1 MLVANKDP
9 VFGKNLLGL
18 AHTKKRW
25 CGWLMNEDEKYE
37 SDSDTDTS
45 GKDYIDYLKR
55 ILSNPIYED
64 VSDTEK
70 FNPFLELDDDE
81 DDIEDEID
89 PFNEYNPSNPFNK
102 FNPKKHFINP
112 FNVDFDARDYAI
124 DEFDDDLKEDEI
136 EKPEPAKI
144 EKPEPAKIEK
154 PKRPKRSKHK
164 KKKPLLK
171 RRRKRQKEPEN
182 ITLDWLWKS

>member
-25 CGWLMNEDEKYE
+25 WGWLMNEDEKYE

-45 GKDYIDYLKR
+45 GKDMAYMDYLKR
-55 ILSNPIYED
+55 ILSKPIYED

-81 DDIEDEID
+81 DDTEDEID
-89 PFNEYNPSNPFNK
+89 PYNEYNNPFED
-102 FNPKKHFINP
+102 P
-112 FNVDFDARDYAI
+112 Y
-124 DEFDDDLKEDEI
+124 EFDDDLKEDE
-136 EKPEPAKI
+136 I

-171 RRRKRQKEPEN
+171 RRRKRQKEPKN
-182 ITLDWLWKS
+182 ISLDWLWKS